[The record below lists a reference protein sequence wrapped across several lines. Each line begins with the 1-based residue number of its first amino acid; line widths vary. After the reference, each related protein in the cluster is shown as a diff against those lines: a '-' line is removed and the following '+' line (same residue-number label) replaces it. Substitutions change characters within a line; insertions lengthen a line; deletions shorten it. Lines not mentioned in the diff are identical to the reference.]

1 MGAVPLVAT
10 GLNQDYSNNRFSS
23 IPSSNF
29 TQQFRAANS
38 TNLSNN
44 EISGLVPLSE
54 CNTSDSLKIID
65 LSNNNFSGPVPSY
78 LLNCKSL
85 EVLRL
90 RGNHLTEVWPD
101 NVEEGCSL
109 HLINLST
116 NQIAGPLPRS
126 LSSCQELVFLDV
138 GENFITDSFPYR
150 IGELPNLCILVLRS
164 NQFYGSLSS
173 IDENSTLEYFQDLQI
188 IDIANNKF
196 NGALPTNLFQNS
208 KFMTHPT
215 GGGGGIYATSPESE

>member
-1 MGAVPLVAT
+1 MEQGSSHTEPAQPLANTRVMYIDLSYNMLHGAVPLVAT

-38 TNLSNN
+38 INLSNN
-44 EISGLVPLSE
+44 EISGPVPLSE

-90 RGNHLTEVWPD
+90 RGNHLT
-101 NVEEGCSL
+101 
-109 HLINLST
+109 
-116 NQIAGPLPRS
+116 
-126 LSSCQELVFLDV
+126 
-138 GENFITDSFPYR
+138 
-150 IGELPNLCILVLRS
+150 
-164 NQFYGSLSS
+164 
-173 IDENSTLEYFQDLQI
+173 
-188 IDIANNKF
+188 
-196 NGALPTNLFQNS
+196 
-208 KFMTHPT
+208 